1 MRFPFQI
8 FRTPPSFDFIGKRW
22 IGFVVTGLGVVITGV
37 SLYTNGLNF
46 GIDFAGGIV
55 IEAKTEDKADIGKM
69 RDILSDPA
77 FGDPV
82 LQSVGTGDVV
92 MIRIGAKEG
101 DEQAKLVSKARDAL
115 NSAYGSPIDYQRV
128 DYVGPQVGRE
138 LIIGSATAIGLSL
151 LAIMI
156 YLWFRFEWQYG
167 VGGILALI
175 HDAILT
181 VGFFS
186 VTQIEFNLTSV
197 AAVLTIVG
205 YSINDSVVIYDR
217 IRENLRKYKKMPT
230 GNVINL
236 SVNETLARTFMT
248 VGTVIAA
255 LLGLLLFGG
264 DVLYGFSAAMLF
276 GCVVGTYSSVYISA
290 PVLMY
295 LKLRRS
301 EISPAA
307 ATA

>member
-1 MRFPFQI
+1 MHFPLQL
-8 FRTPPSFDFIGKRW
+8 FRTPPKFDFIGKRW
-22 IGFVVTGLGVVITGV
+22 IGFIVTGLGVAITIA
-37 SLYTNGLNF
+37 SLSTRGLNF

-55 IEAKTEDKADIGKM
+55 VEAKAEQTADIGKM
-69 RDILSDPA
+69 RDLLNDPM
-77 FGDPV
+77 FGDPM
-82 LQSVGTGDVV
+82 LQSVGKGDVV
-92 MIRIGAKEG
+92 MIRIGAKK
-101 DEQAKLVSKARDAL
+101 DADQAKIVTKVREVLETG
-115 NSAYGSPIDYQRV
+115 YGAPLEFQRV

-138 LIIGSATAIGLSL
+138 LVVGSALALCFSL
-151 LAIMI
+151 LAILV

-217 IRENLRKYKKMPT
+217 IRENLRKYKKMAT
-230 GNVINL
+230 SDVINL

-255 LLGLLLFGG
+255 LLGLIWFGG
-264 DVLYGFSAAMLF
+264 DVLFGFSAAMLF

-290 PVLMY
+290 PVLIY

-301 EISPAA
+301 DINALK
-307 ATA
+307 TA

>member
-1 MRFPFQI
+1 MHFPFQI

-22 IGFVVTGLGVVITGV
+22 IGFIITGLGVVITIV

-55 IEAKTEDKADIGKM
+55 IEAKTEGKADIGKM
-69 RDILSDPA
+69 REILSDPA

-115 NSAYGSPIDYQRV
+115 NNAYGAPIDYQRV

-138 LIIGSATAIGLSL
+138 LIVGSATAIGLSL

-186 VTQIEFNLTSV
+186 VTQTEFNLTSV

-248 VGTVIAA
+248 VGTVMAA

-295 LKLRRS
+295 LRLRRS
-301 EISPAA
+301 ESAP
-307 ATA
+307 ATATA

>member
-1 MRFPFQI
+1 MHFPIQF
-8 FRTPPSFDFIGKRW
+8 FRTPPKFDFIGKRW
-22 IGFVVTGLGVVITGV
+22 IGFLVTGMGVAVTIA
-37 SLYTNGLNF
+37 SLAINGLNF

-55 IEAKTEDKADIGKM
+55 IEAKTEGKADIGKM
-69 RDILSDPA
+69 RDLLSDPA
-77 FGDPV
+77 FGDPM
-82 LQSVGTGDVV
+82 LQSVGEGNVV
-92 MIRIGAKEG
+92 MIRMGAKEG
-101 DEQAKLVSKARDAL
+101 DEQSKLVQKARDVL
-115 NSAYGSPIDYQRV
+115 DSGYGAPIDYQRV

-138 LIIGSATAIGLSL
+138 LIVGSAVAIGLSL
-151 LAIMI
+151 FAIMV

-167 VGGILALI
+167 LGGIMALV

-186 VTQIEFNLTSV
+186 ITQIEFNLTSV

-217 IRENLRKYKKMPT
+217 IRENLRKFKKMPI
-230 GNVINL
+230 GDVINL

-255 LLGLLLFGG
+255 LLGLLIYGG

-290 PVLMY
+290 PVLIY

-301 EISPAA
+301 EFNEPK
-307 ATA
+307 TA